1 MFEWL
6 TGDLDQGGK
15 TALNFLWTFFCGGI
29 MAILFAWP
37 LALIKARFDG
47 TDFLEYLFT
56 PFG

>member
-15 TALNFLWTFFCGGI
+15 TGLNVVWNIFAGGI
-29 MAILFAWP
+29 MATIFAWP
-37 LALIKARFDG
+37 LALIKARGDG
-47 TDFLEYLFT
+47 AEFLEYLFK